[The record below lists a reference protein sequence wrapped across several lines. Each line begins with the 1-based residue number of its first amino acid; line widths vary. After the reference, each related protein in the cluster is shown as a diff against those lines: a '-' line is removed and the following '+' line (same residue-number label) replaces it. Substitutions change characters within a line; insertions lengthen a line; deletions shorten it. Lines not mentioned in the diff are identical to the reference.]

1 MSNKN
6 PILFSFRR
14 CPYAMRARIAIKL
27 CKQTCEIREISLRS
41 KSEEFLN
48 LSQKGTVPVLLFPN
62 GQIIDESLDIIKW
75 AITRNDPF
83 KLKSDDDNIYKQ
95 DLKLIN
101 VFDNDFKYHL
111 DRYKYSSHYEDA
123 NREKHRNKAQAILA
137 EINTLLIEN
146 NWIRGDHPTLPD
158 ISILPFVRQYRIADT
173 EWFDRHLNLPRVKNW
188 LNDFITSTLLSQ
200 VMLKYKIWEKGDP
213 EIIL

>member
-75 AITRNDPF
+75 AMSRNDPF

-173 EWFDRHLNLPRVKNW
+173 EWFDRHLKLPRVKNW

>member
-14 CPYAMRARIAIKL
+14 CPYAIRARIAIKL

-48 LSQKGTVPVLLFPN
+48 LSQKGTVPVLLLPN

-75 AITRNDPF
+75 AMSRNDSF
-83 KLKSDDDNIYKQ
+83 KLKSDDDKIYKE
-95 DLKLIN
+95 DLELIN
-101 VFDNDFKYHL
+101 VFDDDFKYHL
-111 DRYKYSSHYEDA
+111 DRYKYSSRYENV

-137 EINTLLIEN
+137 EINTLLKKN

-158 ISILPFVRQYRIADT
+158 ISILPYVRQYRIADK
-173 EWFDRHLNLPRVKNW
+173 EWFDRHLKLPRVENW
-188 LNDFITSTLLSQ
+188 LNDFMSSTLLSQ

-213 EIIL
+213 EITL

>member
-62 GQIIDESLDIIKW
+62 VQIIDESLDIIKW
-75 AITRNDPF
+75 AMSRNDPF
-83 KLKSDDDNIYKQ
+83 KLKSDDNKLYKE
-95 DLKLIN
+95 DLKLIK
-101 VFDNDFKYHL
+101 VFDDDFKFHL
-111 DRYKYSSHYEDA
+111 DRYKYSSRYGSA
-123 NREKHRNKAQAILA
+123 NREQHRNKAKAILA
-137 EINTLLIEN
+137 EINTLLLAN

-173 EWFDRHLNLPRVKNW
+173 EWFDRHLKLPRVKNW
-188 LNDFITSTLLSQ
+188 LNDFLNSTLLSQ

>member
-27 CKQTCEIREISLRS
+27 CNQTCWIREISLRS

-48 LSQKGTVPVLLFPN
+48 LSQKGTVPVLLLPN
-62 GQIIDESLDIIKW
+62 GKIIDESLDIINW
-75 AITRNDPF
+75 AISINDPF
-83 KLKSDDDNIYKQ
+83 KLKADDDNLYKE
-95 DLKLIN
+95 DLELIK
-101 VFDNDFKYHL
+101 VFDDDFKFHL
-111 DRYKYSSHYEDA
+111 DRYKYSSLYESA

-137 EINTLLIEN
+137 EINTLLLEN
-146 NWIRGDHPTLPD
+146 NWIRGDHPTLTD
-158 ISILPFVRQYRIADT
+158 ISILPFVRQYRIADK
-173 EWFDRHLNLPRVKNW
+173 EWFDRHLKLPRVKNW
-188 LNDFITSTLLSQ
+188 LNDFLNSTLLSQ
-200 VMLKYKIWEKGDP
+200 VMLKYKVWEQGNP

>member
-27 CKQTCEIREISLRS
+27 CEQTCEIREINLSS

-48 LSQKGTVPVLLFPN
+48 LSQKGTVPVLLLPN
-62 GQIIDESLDIIKW
+62 GKIIDESLDIINW
-75 AITRNDPF
+75 AISINDPF
-83 KLKSDDDNIYKQ
+83 KLKSDKDKLYKE
-95 DLKLIN
+95 DLELIK
-101 VFDNDFKYHL
+101 VFDDDFKFHL
-111 DRYKYSSHYEDA
+111 DRYKYSSHYENA
-123 NREKHRNKAQAILA
+123 NREKHRNKAQDILA
-137 EINTLLIEN
+137 EINTLLLEN
-146 NWIRGDHPTLPD
+146 NWIRGDHPTLTD

-173 EWFDRHLNLPRVKNW
+173 EWFDRHLKLPRVKNW
-188 LNDFITSTLLSQ
+188 LNNFLNSTLLEK
-200 VMLKYKIWEKGDP
+200 VMLNYKVWEQGDP

>member
-48 LSQKGTVPVLLFPN
+48 LSQKGTVPVQQLPN
-62 GQIIDESLDIIKW
+62 GKIIDESLDIIKW
-75 AITRNDPF
+75 AMSRNDPF

-101 VFDNDFKYHL
+101 VFDNDFK
-111 DRYKYSSHYEDA
+111 
-123 NREKHRNKAQAILA
+123 N
-137 EINTLLIEN
+137 
-146 NWIRGDHPTLPD
+146 
-158 ISILPFVRQYRIADT
+158 
-173 EWFDRHLNLPRVKNW
+173 
-188 LNDFITSTLLSQ
+188 
-200 VMLKYKIWEKGDP
+200 
-213 EIIL
+213 

>member
-27 CKQTCEIREISLRS
+27 CNQTCWIREISLRS

-48 LSQKGTVPVLLFPN
+48 LSQKGTVPVLLLPN
-62 GQIIDESLDIIKW
+62 GKIIDESLDIINW
-75 AITRNDPF
+75 AISINDPF
-83 KLKSDDDNIYKQ
+83 KLKADDDNLYKE
-95 DLKLIN
+95 DLELIK
-101 VFDNDFKYHL
+101 VFDDDFKFHL
-111 DRYKYSSHYEDA
+111 DRYKYSSHYENA
-123 NREKHRNKAQAILA
+123 NREKHRNKAQDILA
-137 EINTLLIEN
+137 EINTLLLEN
-146 NWIRGDHPTLPD
+146 NWIRGDHPTLTD

-173 EWFDRHLNLPRVKNW
+173 EWFDRHLKLPRVKNW
-188 LNDFITSTLLSQ
+188 LNDFLNSTLLSQ
-200 VMLKYKIWEKGDP
+200 VMLKYKVWEQGDP

>member
-27 CKQTCEIREISLRS
+27 CNQTCWIREISLRS

-48 LSQKGTVPVLLFPN
+48 LSQKGTVPVLLLPN
-62 GQIIDESLDIIKW
+62 GKIIDESLDIINW
-75 AITRNDPF
+75 AISINDPF
-83 KLKSDDDNIYKQ
+83 KLKADDDNLYKE
-95 DLKLIN
+95 DLELIK
-101 VFDNDFKYHL
+101 VFDDDFKFHL
-111 DRYKYSSHYEDA
+111 DRYKYSSHYENS
-123 NREKHRNKAQAILA
+123 NREKHRNKAQDILA
-137 EINTLLIEN
+137 EINTLLLEN
-146 NWIRGDHPTLPD
+146 NWIRGDHPTLTD

-173 EWFDRHLNLPRVKNW
+173 EWFDRHLKLPRVKNW
-188 LNDFITSTLLSQ
+188 LNDFLNSTLLSQ
-200 VMLKYKIWEKGDP
+200 VMLKYKVWEQGDP

>member
-48 LSQKGTVPVLLFPN
+48 LSQKGTVPVLLLPN

-75 AITRNDPF
+75 AMTRNDPF

-123 NREKHRNKAQAILA
+123 NREKHRDKAQAILA

-173 EWFDRHLNLPRVKNW
+173 EWFDRHLKLPRVKNW

>member
-1 MSNKN
+1 
-6 PILFSFRR
+6 
-14 CPYAMRARIAIKL
+14 MRARIAIKL

-48 LSQKGTVPVLLFPN
+48 LSQKGTVPVLLLPN
-62 GQIIDESLDIIKW
+62 GNIIDESLDIIKW
-75 AITRNDPF
+75 AISMNDPF
-83 KLKSDDDNIYKQ
+83 KLKSDDDKIYKE
-95 DLKLIN
+95 DLEIIK
-101 VFDNDFKYHL
+101 VFDDDFKFHL
-111 DRYKYSSHYEDA
+111 DRYKYSSRYENV

-173 EWFDRHLNLPRVKNW
+173 EWFDKHLKLPRVKIW
-188 LNDFITSTLLSQ
+188 LDDFLNSTLLSE
-200 VMLKYKIWEKGDP
+200 VMLKYKVWEKGDP

>member
-14 CPYAMRARIAIKL
+14 CPYAMRARMAIKL
-27 CKQTCEIREISLRS
+27 CKQTCAIREISLRS
-41 KSEEFLN
+41 KHEEFLN
-48 LSQKGTVPVLLFPN
+48 LSQKGTVPVLLLPN
-62 GQIIDESLDIIKW
+62 GNIIDESLDIIKW
-75 AITRNDPF
+75 AISMNDPF
-83 KLKSDDDNIYKQ
+83 KLKSDDDKIYKE
-95 DLKLIN
+95 DLAIIK
-101 VFDNDFKYHL
+101 VFDDDFKFHL
-111 DRYKYSSHYEDA
+111 DRYKYSSRYENV

-158 ISILPFVRQYRIADT
+158 ISVLPFVRQYRIADT
-173 EWFDRHLNLPRVKNW
+173 EWFDRHLKLPRVKNW
-188 LNDFITSTLLSQ
+188 LNDFINSTLLSQ